1 MISMEGV
8 KRSRS
13 LRVFAANSENDI
25 SPKRSKSARF
35 ELLDRTKLLESRA
48 PGSRQK
54 FRFPDS
60 ERANVVGIA
69 APDSA
74 STEQFFDV
82 EIPGALNATG
92 VFRSRSQRVYV
103 SELPESLQSVVAES
117 QSARYSSSAMED
129 VTGLNSKSSQRFYDA
144 SKDGF
149 EPAAEQPGTKN
160 KNASLKKAKK
170 SRAHRQSV
178 PYFKLFKYA
187 DSIDVLLMTVG
198 TICAIVDGLIWPA
211 IAYVQARIVSKFASL
226 LHSDPELAAQKIS
239 SYALILVYISIVSG
253 LASYLEI
260 SCWMYTGERQ
270 AGRIR
275 AKYVRAI
282 LRQNVGYFDTES
294 SNTAAVVSSV
304 SADTMLLQDAI
315 SEKVSNTIQNVMQMA
330 GGLALGFYLSW
341 RLALSIVPFLPFLV
355 LPGLMYGRALLDL
368 AVRIQIAYGKAGI
381 VAEQA
386 ISAVRTVYSF
396 VEEKRTLQT
405 FSKYLEG
412 TVNLGKK
419 QGLAKGLAVGLTGQ
433 TFLAWAFAMWYGTYQ
448 FTHGMATGAEV
459 VFCAFIIL
467 FAGLGLGSIAPN
479 IKCMMEGCVAAYR
492 IFEMIER
499 VPPIDID
506 DHSQGTLEKVDGNLE
521 LRNVDFA
528 YPSRIHAQIFRNF
541 NLQIPAGRTV
551 ALVGS
556 SGSGKSTVVALLERF
571 YDPSAGQVLIDG
583 VDIKNLQLKWLR
595 NQIGLVSQEPALFAT
610 SIVANILYGKDH
622 SSMEE
627 VIEAAKSANAHNF
640 ISQLPDG
647 YETQVGE
654 RGVQLSGG
662 QKQRIAIARTM
673 LKKPPVLLLD
683 EATSALDAE
692 SEKVVQQALEA
703 AAVGRTTVVVAHR
716 LSTVRNADTI
726 AVLQLGKVVE
736 MGSHTELMARGPGGA
751 YCALVNLQAS
761 SQVRALTPDIAK
773 ASVAINAVFEIIDRK
788 TEIDADVVDAEKLTK
803 VEGQVELKNVSF
815 AYPSRPDIMVLKG
828 FNLKVQAG
836 RSAAMVGQS
845 GSGKSTI
852 IGLLERFYDPLQGA
866 VVVDGRNLK
875 TMNLQSVR
883 LHIALV
889 SQEPTLF
896 AMSIHDN
903 IAYGKDGATEAEII
917 EAARAANAHNFIS
930 AMPEGYATFAG
941 DRGLQLSGGQ
951 KQRIAIAR
959 AILKNPKI
967 LLLDEAT
974 SALDAESEQ
983 VVQEALD
990 RMMVG
995 RTTLIV
1001 AHRLSTIQNAD
1012 TIAVLQGG
1020 VILEQGRHAEL
1031 LSKGEKGAYYN
1042 LVHLQTTTH

>member
-13 LRVFAANSENDI
+13 LRVFAAKSENDI

-117 QSARYSSSAMED
+117 QSARYSSSAVED

-551 ALVGS
+551 ALVGN

-866 VVVDGRNLK
+866 VFVDGRNLK

-917 EAARAANAHNFIS
+917 EAAGAANAHNFIS

-1042 LVHLQTTTH
+1042 LVHLQTATH